1 MKNYQVRTA
10 RYVVGDGVR
19 YLSHDSGSGYPW
31 VSDSISTATVY
42 KEIEKAIKGADDFIG
57 DYCRMPVVNIY
68 QLVLESVDVG
78 PDIENIQRR
87 RREQELSRIKQ
98 NVAKLRP
105 EDIEYI
111 KKNM

>member
-10 RYVVGDGVR
+10 RYVVGDGLR
-19 YLSHDSGSGYPW
+19 YLSHGSDGYPW
-31 VSDSISTATVY
+31 VSDSIRNASIY
-42 KEIEKAIKGADDFIG
+42 REIEKAIKDADDFIG

-78 PDIENIQRR
+78 PEIENIQRR

-105 EDIEYI
+105 AEIEYI